1 MTVVPGGVTLAYDDA
16 GSGRAVL
23 FVHGWPLDRTIWL
36 GQLGGLATHARCIVP
51 DLRGFGGSAGDAR
64 DAGGGVTID
73 QHADDLA
80 GLLDTLAIPR
90 AVVCGLSMGGYIAL
104 ALLAR
109 HPGRVEG
116 LILADT
122 RAGADSAVQRAARE
136 RLIAFVEAQ
145 GVAALADQQ
154 LGKMVGTTTRA
165 TRPELCDMLRGM
177 MAAAPPHGV
186 VGAQRAMLVRHD
198 WTAALA
204 SITVPTL
211 VVAGAEDAII
221 PVAEQRAMADAIP
234 GAQWVEIPGAGHVAP
249 FERPAAFN
257 HAVMEFLLTLD
268 R

>member
-1 MTVVPGGVTLAYDDA
+1 MSAVPPGGVTLAYDDA

-51 DLRGFGGSAGDAR
+51 DLRGFGGSVG
-64 DAGGGVTID
+64 DAGGDVTID
-73 QHADDLA
+73 DHADDLVR
-80 GLLDTLAIPR
+80 LLDTLAIPR
-90 AVVCGLSMGGYIAL
+90 AIVCGLSMGGYIAL

-109 HPGRVEG
+109 HPSRVNG

-122 RAGADSAVQRAARE
+122 RASADSAEQRATRE
-136 RLIAFVEAQ
+136 RLIAFVQAQ

-154 LGKMVGTTTRA
+154 LEKMVGATTRA
-165 TRPELCDMLRGM
+165 ARPELCDMLRGM
-177 MAAAPPHGV
+177 MAAAPARSV
-186 VGAQRAMLVRHD
+186 TGAQRAMLMRRD

-211 VVAGAEDAII
+211 VVAGAEDAIM
-221 PVAEQRAMADAIP
+221 PVAEQRAMAAAIP
-234 GAQWVEIPGAGHVAP
+234 GALWVEVPGAGHVAP

-257 HAVMEFLLTLD
+257 HAVTEFLLSFD
-268 R
+268 Q